1 MTSLLL
7 ALSLVT
13 ATFQA
18 QTPLDSGSEIRFH
31 RIHLR
36 NGNFIDGKVTSDK
49 PNEVILLMAAGE
61 MSIRRDQIDRVEVV
75 KMKSFND
82 RAIVLDPPKA
92 KKEDPSTP
100 RSTKPVVE
108 VITPEQIKRRV
119 DVMILRVK
127 SASGERE
134 FPVEELQ
141 PLGDEGT
148 AYLVSKASTL
158 DLKSLDAIA
167 QAVINIKPGPKTLE
181 VLEGLL
187 DSPVAAVRAMG
198 TTILVVSGGDAAR
211 AKYIRPQLKD
221 KDPRVRETALGML
234 GAVDDDAWF
243 DAVTELCSDP
253 DKEVRS
259 RALRIARAI
268 ATKHSLQD
276 QFGRVMVGNVRH
288 NDAGVRTDA
297 IAMLGGLGLRDN
309 WRHVAPMLDD
319 TEALV
324 RAQAAQTLM
333 VLGAPECGDAI
344 VGAMNRERDKWART
358 YLAGAAQKLLIQ
370 KADAPLVAWL
380 SDSDEDIRKLA
391 EVALKAISGE
401 NFGSDAGKW
410 QAWLQGR
417 PK

>member
-7 ALSLVT
+7 ALSLAT
-13 ATFQA
+13 AAFQA

-36 NGNFIDGKVTSDK
+36 NGNFIDGKVTADK
-49 PNEVILLMAAGE
+49 PTEVILLMAAGE

-82 RAIVLDPPKA
+82 KTIILDPPKA

-100 RSTKPVVE
+100 RSTKPAVE

-127 SASGERE
+127 AASGERE

-158 DLKSLDAIA
+158 DLKSLDAVA

-187 DSPVAAVRAMG
+187 DNAVPAVRAMAL
-198 TTILVVSGGDAAR
+198 TILAVSGGDSGR

-243 DAVTELCSDP
+243 DPICDLCSDP

-259 RALRIARAI
+259 RALRIGRAI
-268 ATKHSLQD
+268 ATKHSTQD
-276 QFGRVMVGNVRH
+276 QFSRVMVANVRH
-288 NDAGVRTDA
+288 NDVGVRTDA
-297 IAMLGGLGLRDN
+297 IAMLGGLGQRDA
-309 WRHVAPMLDD
+309 WRHIAPMLDD
-319 TEALV
+319 TESVV

-333 VLGAPECGDAI
+333 VLGSPECGDA
-344 VGAMNRERDKWART
+344 VVAAMGRERDKWART
-358 YLAGAAQKLLIQ
+358 YLAGAAQKLLLQ
-370 KADAPLVAWL
+370 KADAPLVSWL
-380 SDSDEDIRKLA
+380 TDPDEDIKKLA
-391 EVALKAISGE
+391 EVTLKTIFAE
-401 NFGSDAGKW
+401 NFGSDVGKW
-410 QAWLQGR
+410 QTWLQGR
-417 PK
+417 AK